1 MKWKI
6 TGKSV
11 IDHVSV
17 ITDEDTDL
25 MVDEFIAV
33 ETRT

>member
-1 MKWKI
+1 MKLFEKPWL
-6 TGKSV
+6 